1 MAVSIKQTSDVAA
14 VITVSVK
21 AADYQPQVEKE
32 LKSYQKRANIP
43 GFRPGHAPLGLIKKQ
58 VGTSIKVEEINRAV
72 VGALFGYI
80 EEQKLD
86 VLGSPIPV
94 ENEPEYDFATQE
106 DFEFSYDV
114 ALAPKID
121 VKLTKKDKLTYYRI
135 EATKQMEDEQIQR
148 MLTNAGKQVDA
159 DSVEENDVV
168 YGRMVEL
175 EAGEPKQ
182 GGIEAVKAL
191 ILPRYATDEAQKAK
205 LLGAKV
211 GDTLT
216 LEPYALYGGNEAE
229 VATLLSIDK
238 AAVPALAGVSFS
250 YQIHRISR
258 REAAELNEAFFVEA
272 FGEASEIRTE
282 EALRQNI
289 RESFAEQ
296 FATESDYKFIRDL
309 RALLVEKAGK
319 VAYDEALLK
328 RIFLA
333 RNKDAKVEDLD
344 RDMPKILED
353 ITFDRIKGQM
363 LEAAGVKIE
372 EEDVQKFA
380 LIVAKNQF
388 AMYGMTSV
396 PDEVLANYAQS
407 MLKEDRSRENIID
420 RVADSKLAAIAKEK
434 VAVTEKAV
442 SPEEFNA
449 LMSEGANA

>member
-182 GGIEAVKAL
+182 GGIEAEKAL

-238 AAVPALAGVSFS
+238 EAVPALAGVSFS

-396 PDEVLANYAQS
+396 PAEVLAHYPQS

-434 VAVTEKAV
+434 IAVTEKAV